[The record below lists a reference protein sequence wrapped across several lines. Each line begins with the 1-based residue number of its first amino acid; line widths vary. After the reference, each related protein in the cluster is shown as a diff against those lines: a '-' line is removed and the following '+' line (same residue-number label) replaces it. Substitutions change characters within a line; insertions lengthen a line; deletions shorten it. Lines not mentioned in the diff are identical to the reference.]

1 MNIWEFLTLVA
12 DGLTVFIFGML
23 FTLWLIRT
31 YEKRTSEVRLP
42 WEKEEKK
49 RAKQEAREAEKA
61 RREWWYGPTVR
72 EKELMQERERQKA
85 LRKAEKRKK
94 KSDRVFLIN

>member
-31 YEKRTSEVRLP
+31 CEKRTSEVRFP

-49 RAKQEAREAEKA
+49 RAKQAEREAEKA
-61 RREWWYGPTVR
+61 RKEWLYGPTVR
-72 EKELMQERERQKA
+72 EKELAQERERVRA

-94 KSDRVFLIN
+94 SNVDF